1 MRSLMTALLT
11 AVVCGLIASVLP
23 PRLRLLALFP
33 LAQGLAAGW
42 IWLRIGHRADPGN
55 SARRPVVTGCGMTA
69 GCLAFVVTS
78 LCWWQSYRMDLERE
92 SRQPDAGSGLALRI
106 LAQAPEA
113 DDSDPEAARAAR
125 EFRTGLE
132 QALAERQ
139 ETRRQRSTF
148 SGWLGHHAQGLKPAR
163 TWPLTLWSVELLLAG
178 LSGGAIVLL
187 LSQSHPRPAADTQSP
202 S

>member
-1 MRSLMTALLT
+1 MRSLMTALLA
-11 AVVCGLIASVLP
+11 AVVCGLIAAVLP
-23 PRLRLLALFP
+23 PRLRLLVLFP

-42 IWLRIGHRADPGN
+42 GWMRMGSRVSTEN
-55 SARRPVVTGCGMTA
+55 SARRAIVTGCGMTA

-78 LCWWQSYRMDLERE
+78 LCWWQSYRMELERE

-106 LAQAPEA
+106 LAQAPEV
-113 DDSDPEAARAAR
+113 DESDPKAARAAR
-125 EFRTGLE
+125 EFRSGLE

-148 SGWLGHHAQGLKPAR
+148 SGWLGHHAQTLKFAR
-163 TWPLTLWSVELLLAG
+163 TWPGALWSVELLLAG

-187 LSQSHPRPAADTQSP
+187 LSPSHPQLDTDTESP

>member
-23 PRLRLLALFP
+23 PRLRLLLLFP

-42 IWLRIGHRADPGN
+42 VWLRMGSQGTAGN
-55 SARRPVVTGCGMTA
+55 SARRAIVTGCGITA

-106 LAQAPEA
+106 LAQAPDA
-113 DDSDPEAARAAR
+113 DESDPEAARAAR

-148 SGWLGHHAQGLKPAR
+148 SGWLGHHARGLKFAR
-163 TWPLTLWSVELLLAG
+163 TWPVALWSVELLLAG

-187 LSQSHPRPAADTQSP
+187 MSPSHPQPAADSESP